1 MFRSMTR
8 SWRSLRD
15 RRALDLLDVIPEPES
30 ADHVSTGVR

>member
-1 MFRSMTR
+1 MLSTLNR

-30 ADHVSTGVR
+30 ADHVSVGSR